1 MHRVRRADA
10 PIRRR
15 VRDKIAIRARRR
27 AGRRIFRQASRINDI
42 SIRVAPPVI
51 PQSRATTADCVRR
64 RRRAIL
70 RRRQHFTNV
79 ALTRVEIPAPTAVTR
94 GGGITVR
101 RQHRRRRRRRCSRTR
116 PCEPGHRRQHRRQER
131 RREWPRQR
139 STTPSRAITAVT
151 TTTMT
156 RRRRHRRRHRRRRR
170 RRHRRHR
177 RRGVHSSRFDD
188 ALCVECESRAERVG
202 VDASDVGVK
211 RSGRVFGHSASVPNV
226 RTFGVPEHR
235 RTTHDARAYDDDD
248 DERGT
253 GARVRHRGRHTH
265 HGCISIT
272 AAATTITASV
282 DAHECVDGE
291 SACTGARWAF
301 KTNARPRDGGRGRRT
316 GMTMHAGERRVMSL
330 DEGWGSM
337 QVRAGVRSRCW
348 CGTTWG
354 RDVRHQ
360 GGYAR
365 RGATRRG

>member
-1 MHRVRRADA
+1 MSGRV
-10 PIRRR
+10 
-15 VRDKIAIRARRR
+15 
-27 AGRRIFRQASRINDI
+27 F
-42 SIRVAPPVI
+42 
-51 PQSRATTADCVRR
+51 
-64 RRRAIL
+64 
-70 RRRQHFTNV
+70 
-79 ALTRVEIPAPTAVTR
+79 
-94 GGGITVR
+94 
-101 RQHRRRRRRRCSRTR
+101 
-116 PCEPGHRRQHRRQER
+116 
-131 RREWPRQR
+131 
-139 STTPSRAITAVT
+139 
-151 TTTMT
+151 
-156 RRRRHRRRHRRRRR
+156 
-170 RRHRRHR
+170 
-177 RRGVHSSRFDD
+177 
-188 ALCVECESRAERVG
+188 
-202 VDASDVGVK
+202 
-211 RSGRVFGHSASVPNV
+211 GRVFGHSASAPNV

-291 SACTGARWAF
+291 SACKGARWAF